1 VGSGVVWGVEV
12 SSQLRTRLAS
22 NDLHHIW
29 LQGLDLTGEVM
40 GNFTFTE
47 VMFLLIAGRKPDQD
61 ETKLVDAVLVALM
74 EHGLTPSAVVARVTY
89 SLVPEA
95 IQGATAAGLLGVGGV
110 VLGSMEDCGQILTR
124 VVEATGSGVAVD
136 EAMREVVAEYRTDR
150 RMIPG
155 VGHAIHTEGDPRA
168 GRLLE
173 IAGECGKR
181 GAYVEAAEALER
193 EVGRSTG
200 RSLPLNVTGAVAA
213 VLLELGIPWRLHRG
227 FALISRTA
235 GLIAH
240 IREELEDPITPA
252 FRALTRGAPAEGTPA

>member
-1 VGSGVVWGVEV
+1 VSV
-12 SSQLRTRLAS
+12 SSQLGTRLAS
-22 NDLHHIW
+22 HDRHHIW

-40 GNFTFTE
+40 GHLTFSE
-47 VMFLLIAGRKPDQD
+47 VAFLLIAGRKPDHD
-61 ETKLVDAVLVALM
+61 ETRLIDAVLVALM

-124 VVEATGSGVAVD
+124 VVEATTSGCSVD
-136 EAMREVVAEYRTDR
+136 EAAREVVAEYRQAR

-155 VGHAIHTEGDPRA
+155 FGHAIHTEGDPRA

-173 IAGECGKR
+173 MAGECGRR
-181 GAYVEAAEALER
+181 GASIEAVEALER
-193 EVGRSTG
+193 EVGRATG
-200 RSLPLNVTGAVAA
+200 RKLPLNVTGAVAA

-240 IREELEDPITPA
+240 IREESEDPITPA
-252 FRALTRGAPAEGTPA
+252 FRALTRGASTEGTPA